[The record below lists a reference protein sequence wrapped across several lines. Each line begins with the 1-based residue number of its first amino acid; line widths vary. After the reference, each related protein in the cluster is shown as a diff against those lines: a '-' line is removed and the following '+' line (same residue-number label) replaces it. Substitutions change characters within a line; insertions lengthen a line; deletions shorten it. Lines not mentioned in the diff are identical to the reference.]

1 MAWKFRS
8 LDSAFERWAADKDL
22 QETLEL
28 LQRLAILIDHPMS
41 ELPGRPQ
48 PGRLPTR
55 RWEDLGQAYVFFV
68 VFEAQG
74 VLSVTDL
81 VNKKRDE

>member
-8 LDSAFERWAADKDL
+8 LDPAFERWAADKDL
-22 QETLEL
+22 QDTLEL
-28 LQRLAILIDHPMS
+28 LQRLAMLIDHPMS
-41 ELPGRPQ
+41 DLPGKPLPGRSPI
-48 PGRLPTR
+48 R

-81 VNKKRDE
+81 ISK